1 MRLSY
6 DPEGD
11 VLEVIFDERLHRAS
25 KKAYRL
31 RHGIVLYLATDSLK
45 PVQLTLVNYRGL
57 AQFPQFECEFWH
69 TFSTSDKALLKPILA
84 SPTVSAF
91 LRLDPET
98 CYGHIPSSAV
108 PEIFAV
114 AA

>member
-11 VLEVIFDERLHRAS
+11 ILEVIFDERLHRAS

-31 RHGIVLYLATDSLK
+31 RHGIVLYLAKDSLR
-45 PVQLTLVNYRGL
+45 PVQLTLVNYRAL

-69 TFSTSDKALLKPILA
+69 ALSASDKALLKPILA
-84 SPTVSAF
+84 SSAVSAF
-91 LRLDPET
+91 FKFDPDT
-98 CYGHIPSSAV
+98 GCGQIATSAV
-108 PEIFAV
+108 PEIFSF